1 MLKLYPQ
8 VFNQKQM
15 ERKVNYGQ
23 RWDGKFNETG
33 ADDAGIIQYT
43 ADEQKEIFS

>member
-1 MLKLYPQ
+1 
-8 VFNQKQM
+8 M

-33 ADDAGIIQYT
+33 ADDAGKH
-43 ADEQKEIFS
+43 AARSSRAGSN